1 MYEKRYVEMS
11 WLLGQKD
18 VMTII
23 QQMEM
28 DVTQIVM
35 LNNTGS
41 VQISLHQVTILSITI
56 IHIASQ
62 CKPI

>member
-1 MYEKRYVEMS
+1 MQVDQQQAQMYEKRYVEMS

-28 DVTQIVM
+28 DVTQIV
-35 LNNTGS
+35 
-41 VQISLHQVTILSITI
+41 
-56 IHIASQ
+56 
-62 CKPI
+62 K